1 MKVWSQSTCA
11 ADASAQ
17 SDRVVVVGV
26 VEGVSIMLS
35 CLAGSSLVLASVING
50 KCKDLPLQQQGCI
63 SFNLL

>member
-26 VEGVSIMLS
+26 VDSRRGVHNVELFTWEQP
-35 CLAGSSLVLASVING
+35 GSSQ
-50 KCKDLPLQQQGCI
+50 CD
-63 SFNLL
+63 